1 MSSLLTREFTAIQST
16 LRDEGLDGWLLYD
29 AHGLNPLAHQIA
41 GIQGVVTRRWFALI
55 PASGQPRFLFHR
67 IENLSFE
74 PMPGEKRVYRTWQGL
89 DEGIDWVLS
98 GCKRVAMEYSPDNAI
113 PYVARVDA
121 ATIEKVRARKVEVV
135 SSADL
140 IARFLATWTP
150 AQVETHHRAAKAL
163 LEIKD
168 LAFTFISEKVRS
180 RSPLNE
186 FQVAEFIRGEFARRG
201 MYNHNEGP
209 ICAVDANA
217 GNPHYDPTAEKCAS
231 VGPNQLVLLDLWA
244 KFDEPDA
251 VYADITWTGY
261 TGTTVPDEIR
271 KVFSI
276 VAAGRDRAV
285 AFANDAFARGETVHG
300 FDLDRATRKVITD
313 ARYGDYFIH
322 RTGHSIGRQ
331 VHDVGPNIDDLETRD
346 RRKLQEGVAFTI
358 EPGIYLPH
366 FGIRSEINVIIQN
379 HRAVVTTLPLQTEV
393 VCLV

>member
-1 MSSLLTREFTAIQST
+1 M
-16 LRDEGLDGWLLYD
+16 
-29 AHGLNPLAHQIA
+29 
-41 GIQGVVTRRWFALI
+41 
-55 PASGQPRFLFHR
+55 
-67 IENLSFE
+67 
-74 PMPGEKRVYRTWQGL
+74 
-89 DEGIDWVLS
+89 
-98 GCKRVAMEYSPDNAI
+98 
-113 PYVARVDA
+113 
-121 ATIEKVRARKVEVV
+121 
-135 SSADL
+135 
-140 IARFLATWTP
+140 
-150 AQVETHHRAAKAL
+150 
-163 LEIKD
+163 
-168 LAFTFISEKVRS
+168 
-180 RSPLNE
+180 
-186 FQVAEFIRGEFARRG
+186 
-201 MYNHNEGP
+201 
-209 ICAVDANA
+209 
-217 GNPHYDPTAEKCAS
+217 
-231 VGPNQLVLLDLWA
+231 
-244 KFDEPDA
+244 
-251 VYADITWTGY
+251 YADITWTGY

>member
-313 ARYGDYFIH
+313 AGYGDYFIH

-331 VHDVGPNIDDLETRD
+331 VHDVGPNIDDLETQD